1 MESIVFG
8 VFASGVEQ
16 PWNNQAIDDSIELNL
31 EDREKS
37 SKQEGNERYFVQFGL
52 IMCVLEIPF
61 SCLIIAEV
69 ILKLLYFYFRAI
81 GEEKPM
87 LSNEARKDEPEKI

>member
-52 IMCVLEIPF
+52 IMCVF
-61 SCLIIAEV
+61 SCLSIAEV